1 MNVSLATRVK
11 ANYGVVIYFCWEGK
25 NRFSPM
31 GTTLSTSGIAG
42 QTSCLGAVEQQ
53 TFNRLHS

>member
-1 MNVSLATRVK
+1 MNVSLATRVN

-42 QTSCLGAVEQQ
+42 QTSCLGAVEQ
-53 TFNRLHS
+53 TNI

>member
-11 ANYGVVIYFCWEGK
+11 ANYGVVIYFCREGK

-31 GTTLSTSGIAG
+31 GMTLSTSGTAG
-42 QTSCLGAVEQQ
+42 QTPCLGAVKQQ
-53 TFNRLHS
+53 TYSGLHS